1 MRCPHC
7 GTKTG
12 TNRGICPRCGRGLS
26 PKRPPALHL
35 YRDRR
40 SRRWALEWLR
50 LCAVAAGALLALIL
64 LISLVARLA
73 ASRPAPVPEATPTPQ
88 VTSEPTPTPEATP
101 EIPLPP
107 EDAVYAPIGSVATRE
122 DLVDL
127 YQWMIASG
135 SETVYLDSLTLARS
149 DIADIT
155 DKYSNYFRSYN
166 TASEPPAIRVE
177 FKPGLAALH
186 GLTASDTSGLSGDE
200 LAVAEQARAVVAE
213 IIQPGMTDWE
223 KELAVHDYVVNHCDY
238 AVEAT
243 TAHTGDAI
251 GFFTYGKC
259 RCAGYLDTFRLLGK
273 LAGLEVE
280 MIGGPTTRDNVGSKG
295 HAWLLVRLNGLW
307 YVVDPTWDDL
317 IEDEPTLEHT
327 FFNVPFAC
335 FGGSRSWDEACLP
348 DGELAQT
355 LDENYYFNRPEYIA
369 STVDEGVAL
378 AVRQLDAEGRAC
390 LMLPNADMAKSISAA
405 LVRHYGTKGSCY
417 ELSEDLN
424 FNLFRFRLR

>member
-7 GTKTG
+7 GARFG
-12 TNRGICPRCGRGLS
+12 RHRGICPRCGRGLF
-26 PKRPPALHL
+26 PRRPPALHL

-40 SRRWALEWLR
+40 CRRWALQRLR
-50 LCAVAAGALLALIL
+50 LCAVAAAAVLALVL
-64 LISLVARLA
+64 LISLIGRLA
-73 ASRPAPVPEATPTPQ
+73 ASRPGPTPDATPTPQ
-88 VTSEPTPTPEATP
+88 FTAEPAPTPEASP
-101 EIPLPP
+101 EPGPLP
-107 EDAVYAPIGSVATRE
+107 EGAVYAPIGSVATRE

-135 SETVYLDSLTLARS
+135 NEIVYLDALTLARS

-155 DKYSNYFRSYN
+155 DKYSNYFRSYS
-166 TASEPPAIRVE
+166 TAAEPPAIRVE

-186 GLTASDTSGLSGDE
+186 ALAAGDTSGLSEDE
-200 LAVAEQARAVVAE
+200 LAIADRARTVVSE

-238 AVEAT
+238 AVETT

-259 RCAGYLDTFRLLGK
+259 RCAGYLDAFRLLGK

-280 MIGGPTTRDNVGSKG
+280 MIGGPTNRDNAGSKG
-295 HAWLLVRLNGLW
+295 HAWLLVRLDGLW

-317 IEDEPTLEHT
+317 IEETPTLEHT

-335 FGGSRSWDEACLP
+335 FGGTRSWDETCLP
-348 DGELAQT
+348 DGELART
-355 LDENYYFNRPEYIA
+355 LDGNYYFNRPEYIA
-369 STVDEGVAL
+369 STVDEGVTL
-378 AVRQLDAEGRAC
+378 AIRQLDAEGRAC
-390 LMLPNADMAKSISAA
+390 LMLPDADMAKSISAA
-405 LVRHYGTKGSCY
+405 LMRHYGTKGSCY

-424 FNLFRFRLR
+424 FNLFRFRL